1 MPPVPATLQPTTD
14 KTTNTAGW
22 QMLRRLWEQLA
33 RTVNG
38 LISFGNGTQSD
49 NIAGVWKAVTTPAA
63 NTDFTVTHNL
73 QRACVGYLIMTKS
86 AACDVYT
93 SPTAN
98 ADPNHTIILRATVNA
113 VNLTMF
119 LI

>member
-1 MPPVPATLQPTTD
+1 MPQAPATLQPTTE
-14 KTTNTAGW
+14 KETNTAGW
-22 QMLRRLWEQLA
+22 RMLRRLWEQLA
-33 RTVNG
+33 RIVNG
-38 LISFGNGTQSD
+38 LISFGDGLKSD
-49 NIAGVWKAVTTPAA
+49 NIAGVWVAVTTPAA

-73 QRACVGYLIMTKS
+73 KHVCVGYLVMTKS

-98 ADPNHTIILRATVNA
+98 VDSTHTIILRATVNA
-113 VNLTMF
+113 VNLKMF